1 MYRPNRVR
9 PSRKLQATTTTRT
22 TSTTHGTPRTTVRP
36 TPRSVLPT
44 STTTTPAIA
53 IATIFSMVT
62 LSGGAVR
69 LLARLRL
76 SRTRN
81 SAPASAT
88 AAAMTIQLAS
98 GLREPA

>member
-1 MYRPNRVR
+1 M
-9 PSRKLQATTTTRT
+9 K
-22 TSTTHGTPRTTVRP
+22 P
-36 TPRSVLPT
+36 TPRLVLPT

-53 IATIFSMVT
+53 IAAIFSTVT

-69 LLARLRL
+69 LLARRRL

-81 SAPASAT
+81 SAPASDDGRR
-88 AAAMTIQLAS
+88 MTIQPAS